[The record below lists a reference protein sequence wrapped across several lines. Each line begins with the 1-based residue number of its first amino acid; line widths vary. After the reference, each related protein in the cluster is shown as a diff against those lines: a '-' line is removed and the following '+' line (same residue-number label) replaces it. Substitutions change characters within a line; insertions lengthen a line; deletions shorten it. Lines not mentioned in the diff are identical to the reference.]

1 MPHLSDVRS
10 AKSPFQLATVLG
22 IVKQTATASVAKD
35 LKPGASVWESISQ
48 YVSQLME
55 EGNKLLPLMLENDNV
70 QKSKSFLSASCF
82 SSLTSM
88 CSHWYCSLGCPR
100 LRD

>member
-10 AKSPFQLATVLG
+10 AKSPFQLATILG

-70 QKSKSFLSASCF
+70 QKSESVVNTHPAS
-82 SSLTSM
+82 
-88 CSHWYCSLGCPR
+88 YI
-100 LRD
+100 